1 MEDDLKKLITD
12 LLENINDTELLD
24 LIYKLL
30 LESMQEVQE
39 IAMNLFI

>member
-1 MEDDLKKLITD
+1 MEDDLKKLIAD

-24 LIYKLL
+24 LIYKIL

-39 IAMNLFI
+39 IAMSIL